1 MTRAERTALIVRAK
15 KIATPAVSCVR
26 AGIRYDHLTAGLTLE
41 GVLALVTVLAES
53 ASLERLKAITDA
65 PGDEGMPL
73 VTRQDMLKAVHA
85 EYSRLIRAGQ
95 PVPGRIRILNSE
107 YRRGNKQRLAEAR
120 AAATEAEQGLA
131 A

>member
-15 KIATPAVSCVR
+15 KIATPVVSCVR
-26 AGIRYDHLTAGLTLE
+26 AGIRYDHLTANLSLE
-41 GVLALVTVLAES
+41 GLLALVTVLAES
-53 ASLERLKAITDA
+53 ASPERLKAVTDA
-65 PGDEGMPL
+65 PGDQGMPL

-107 YRRGNKQRLAEAR
+107 YRRGNKLRLAEAR
-120 AAATEAEQGLA
+120 LA
-131 A
+131 AEEMADAA